1 MMITY
6 KEVDKTY
13 FDLYDQIINNKVN
26 ESEILKITSRTS
38 EYEEYLK
45 DVFNYFKKFYQVKEI
60 NWIEK
65 K

>member
-1 MMITY
+1 MY
-6 KEVDKTY
+6 PSFY
-13 FDLYDQIINNKVN
+13 FDLYDQIINDKIN

-38 EYEEYLK
+38 EYEDYLK
-45 DVFNYFKKFYQVKEI
+45 DVFNYFKKFYQIKEI